1 MHIRCAGQ
9 GPIGGY
15 AAPTCP
21 KSNCGKCYKVT
32 NRGGIGSSIN
42 GEGKSILVQIID
54 SCPASS
60 AYNFCKTNMP
70 ASQRCGDTGTNQLDI
85 DQSAYVCS
93 IRVFYFPSRI
103 NSVSRT
109 GVGVLVETSTELTL
123 VPYPLR

>member
-1 MHIRCAGQ
+1 
-9 GPIGGY
+9 
-15 AAPTCP
+15 
-21 KSNCGKCYKVT
+21 
-32 NRGGIGSSIN
+32 
-42 GEGKSILVQIID
+42 
-54 SCPASS
+54 
-60 AYNFCKTNMP
+60 MP